1 MTETTSTSADLSHLY
16 ELSPEGRRL
25 LFTDAR
31 TGYEFSSEPVSDER
45 LRAVYELVKWA
56 PTSANI
62 NPMRVLYV
70 RTPEG
75 KERLLN
81 CVAKPNQDQ
90 TASAPVTAVIAV
102 DTQYPEF
109 VPELAPSNPNFRS
122 MLEANDE
129 LRISHGD
136 FNANL
141 QAGYFILAVR
151 ATGLVAGPMKGFNA
165 EAVDKEFFDDSRW
178 RSILLVNI
186 GYPTEGSFRERLPR
200 LTFEQAVRMA

>member
-1 MTETTSTSADLSHLY
+1 VTETTATSADLSHLY
-16 ELSPEGRRL
+16 ELSPEGQRL

-31 TGYEFSSEPVSDER
+31 TGYNFSSEPVSDER
-45 LRAVYELVKWA
+45 LRAVYELFKWA

-70 RTPEG
+70 RTAEG
-75 KERLLN
+75 KERLLRG
-81 CVAKPNQDQ
+81 VAQPNQAQ
-90 TASAPVTAVIAV
+90 TVSAPVTAVIAV
-102 DTQYPEF
+102 DTQYPEY
-109 VPELAPSNPNFRS
+109 VPVLAPSNPNFRS

-151 ATGLVAGPMKGFNA
+151 AAGLVAGPMKGFNA
-165 EAVDKEFFDDSRW
+165 AAVDEEFFDDGRW

-186 GYPTEGSFRERLPR
+186 GYPAEDAFRERLPR
-200 LTFEQAVRMA
+200 PTFEQAVRMV